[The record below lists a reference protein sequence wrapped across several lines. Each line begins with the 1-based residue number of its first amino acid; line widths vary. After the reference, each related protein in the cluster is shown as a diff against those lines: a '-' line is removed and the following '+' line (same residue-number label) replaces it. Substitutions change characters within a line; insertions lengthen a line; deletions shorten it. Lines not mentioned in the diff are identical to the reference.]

1 MKTERSYMGFSGDS
15 AVKNPPVMQEMRVQ
29 FLGWE
34 DPLEK
39 EMYSCLGNPSRGAW
53 RATVHGI
60 AESQT

>member
-1 MKTERSYMGFSGDS
+1 MGFSGDS

-39 EMYSCLGNPSRGAW
+39 EMYSSLGNPSRGAW